1 MMLRRETKEK
11 KKQKMEKLK
20 IREAIIVEGR
30 DDTIAVNRAVD
41 GLTIETHGFGIKKET
56 WQLIEK
62 ASREQGIIVFTD
74 PDYSGEEIRRRITAK
89 FPEAGQAFL
98 SRRQATKKGDIGI
111 ENAEPEDIIDALKKA
126 HCTIKERE
134 NIFCEADLFQ
144 AGLTGREDSRQRRE
158 ELGRI
163 LGIGYGNGRA
173 LLNKLNK
180 FSISRENFAEAV
192 KQLGD

>member
-1 MMLRRETKEK
+1 MKAQLQKKEK
-11 KKQKMEKLK
+11 TKQKMEKLK
-20 IREAIIVEGR
+20 IKEAIIVEGR

-62 ASREQGIIVFTD
+62 ACNQQGIIIFTD

-98 SRRQATKKGDIGI
+98 PRAQATKKGDIGI
-111 ENAEPEDIIDALKKA
+111 ENAEPEDILEALKKA
-126 HCTIKERE
+126 RCTVRDGE
-134 NIFCEADLFQ
+134 NIFSEADLFQ

-158 ELGRI
+158 NLGRI

-180 FSISRENFAEAV
+180 FSISREDFAEAV
-192 KQLGD
+192 KELGE

>member
-1 MMLRRETKEK
+1 MKAQLQKKEK
-11 KKQKMEKLK
+11 TKQKMEKLK
-20 IREAIIVEGR
+20 IKEAIIVEGR

-41 GLTIETHGFGIKKET
+41 GLTVETHGFGIKKET

-62 ASREQGIIVFTD
+62 ACNQQGIIIFTD

-98 SRRQATKKGDIGI
+98 PRAQATKKGDIGI
-111 ENAEPEDIIDALKKA
+111 ENAEPEDILEALKKA
-126 HCTIKERE
+126 RCTVRDGE
-134 NIFCEADLFQ
+134 NIFSEADLFQ

-158 ELGRI
+158 NLGRI

-180 FSISRENFAEAV
+180 FSISREDFAEAV
-192 KQLGD
+192 KELGE

>member
-1 MMLRRETKEK
+1 MKEK
-11 KKQKMEKLK
+11 TKQKMEKLK
-20 IREAIIVEGR
+20 IKEAIVVEGR

-62 ASREQGIIVFTD
+62 AYGEQGIIVFTD

-89 FPEAGQAFL
+89 FPDAGQAFL
-98 SRRQATKKGDIGI
+98 PRAQATKKGDIGI
-111 ENAEPEDIIDALKKA
+111 ENAEPEDIIEALNKA
-126 HCTIKERE
+126 HCTVRE
-134 NIFCEADLFQ
+134 GESIFCEADLFK

-158 ELGRI
+158 LLGKI

-180 FSISRENFAEAV
+180 FSISREDFEEAV
-192 KQLGD
+192 KQLGE